1 MRTREKNNRKERI
14 MKNFYDIKRKLA
26 RNAFLRSGILG
37 ASAGV
42 AAASIGALVCEL
54 LKEKVA
60 PWIFVLGGVG
70 LAAIVFGVLLLCLYP
85 FDRKLARKLDAELG
99 NEERVQTM
107 LEYAT
112 DEQEMPVL
120 QRKDTEARLAAL
132 PAAYTQFKRVW
143 QCIAAVCL
151 AVATCASAVIVP
163 ILGKGSTDGGGNGDG
178 GGGTIQT
185 VIPFEVSTAQLVAL
199 RELIEYVQDS
209 GMQDEPKAATVA
221 ALEDLLE
228 NIVDVEVYSEML
240 VLVSGTIVAVDAATE
255 AKNTGYELA
264 TAFEKAEAPTLRKL
278 ANAVGSTDIERFTD
292 QYVKFWEAFKEY
304 GEQGATAKDTI
315 ETFSTRLQI
324 ALAMSQVDGSD
335 ELVQALKALNEA
347 VVKELDPSTF
357 VYYTQESWANRM
369 ETVFGNCQG
378 PIANAMNKQIVNN
391 DVRDYTIDKLCEI
404 FGLDG
409 TDVPPLSQD
418 YTPTTGGEDDKDD
431 SELNDGGLGT
441 GDVNYGSNELIYDPE
456 TGELRPYGEVFA
468 KYYAI
473 YTDAV
478 HQGKI
483 DPNLEK
489 VLQAYFDKLASN
501 EKE

>member
-1 MRTREKNNRKERI
+1 
-14 MKNFYDIKRKLA
+14 MKNFNDIKRKLA

-37 ASAGV
+37 GSAGV
-42 AAASIGALVCEL
+42 ASASIGALVCEL
-54 LKEKVA
+54 LKVKVE
-60 PWIFVLGGVG
+60 PWIFVLGGIG
-70 LAAIVFGVLLLCLYP
+70 LGAVVFGTLLLCLYP
-85 FDRKLARKLDAELG
+85 FERKLARKLDDELG
-99 NEERVQTM
+99 REERVQTM
-107 LEYAT
+107 LEFAS
-112 DEQEMPVL
+112 DEKEMSVL

-132 PAAYTQFKRVW
+132 PATYTQFKRIW

-151 AVATCASAVIVP
+151 AVATCASAVVVP
-163 ILGKGSTDGGGNGDG
+163 MLGKGSTGGGGNGDG
-178 GGGTIQT
+178 GGDSSIQT

-209 GMQDEPKAATVA
+209 GMQDEPKTATVA

-228 NIVDVEVYSEML
+228 KIVDVEAHSEML

-264 TAFEKAEAPTLRKL
+264 TAFEKAEAATLRKL
-278 ANAVGSTDIERFTD
+278 ANAVGATDIERFTD

-324 ALAMSQVDGSD
+324 ALAMSQVDGAD

-357 VYYTQESWANRM
+357 GYYTQESWANRM
-369 ETVFGNCQG
+369 ETVFGTCQG

-404 FGLDG
+404 FGLD
-409 TDVPPLSQD
+409 DANVPPLSQD

-431 SELNDGGLGT
+431 SNLNDGGLGT

-456 TGELRPYGEVFA
+456 TGELKPYGEVFA

-489 VLQAYFDKLASN
+489 ILQAYFDMLATN
-501 EKE
+501 KKE

>member
-1 MRTREKNNRKERI
+1 
-14 MKNFYDIKRKLA
+14 MKNFNDIKRKLA

-37 ASAGV
+37 GSAGV
-42 AAASIGALVCEL
+42 ASASIGALVCEL
-54 LKEKVA
+54 LKVKVE
-60 PWIFVLGGVG
+60 PWIFVLGGIG
-70 LAAIVFGVLLLCLYP
+70 LGAVVFGTLLLCLYP
-85 FDRKLARKLDAELG
+85 FERKLARKLDDELG
-99 NEERVQTM
+99 SEERVQTM
-107 LEYAT
+107 LEFAS
-112 DEQEMPVL
+112 DEKEMSVL

-132 PAAYTQFKRVW
+132 PATYTQFKRIW

-151 AVATCASAVIVP
+151 AVATCASAVVVP
-163 ILGKGSTDGGGNGDG
+163 MLGKGSTGGGGNGDG
-178 GGGTIQT
+178 GGDSSIQT

-209 GMQDEPKAATVA
+209 GMQDEPKTATVA

-228 NIVDVEVYSEML
+228 KIVDVEAHSEML

-264 TAFEKAEAPTLRKL
+264 TAFEKAEAATLRKL
-278 ANAVGSTDIERFTD
+278 ANAVGATDIERFTD

-324 ALAMSQVDGSD
+324 ALAMSQVDGAD

-357 VYYTQESWANRM
+357 VYYTQESWVNRM
-369 ETVFGNCQG
+369 ETVFGTCQG

-404 FGLDG
+404 FGLD
-409 TDVPPLSQD
+409 DANIPPLSQD

-431 SELNDGGLGT
+431 SNLNDGGLGT

-456 TGELRPYGEVFA
+456 TGELKPYGEVFA

-489 VLQAYFDKLASN
+489 ILQAYFDMLATN
-501 EKE
+501 KKE